1 MTQYSQ
7 GPLEV
12 VAPVTPDVQSKKRA
26 ASTAMPSSGSVLKRI
41 KKSGSQAFVELTN
54 TLNSYVSM
62 LITPAPMQ
70 HSSPAAA
77 GLLSASP
84 VHKDAAFRTVVE
96 EEGLSPH
103 SLSYAQKVFRGN
115 VELANEYLSFG
126 PGLREARTLWLQ
138 DELERIMNTQ
148 SRY

>member
-1 MTQYSQ
+1 MRYFQ

-12 VAPVTPDVQSKKRA
+12 LAPVTPDVRSKKRA
-26 ASTAMPSSGSVLKRI
+26 ASTVMPSSGSVPKCI
-41 KKSGSQAFVELTN
+41 KKSGSQAFVELTD
-54 TLNSYVSM
+54 TLNSYVST
-62 LITPAPMQ
+62 LIAPPME
-70 HSSPAAA
+70 HSPATT
-77 GLLSASP
+77 GPLSASP
-84 VHKDAAFRTVVE
+84 VRKDAAFRTVVE

-103 SLSYAQKVFRGN
+103 SLAYARKVFRGN